1 MKYHVSL
8 EDLKL
13 DVNVTGYLEAK
24 VKGQEQK
31 VDLVRLDDVRF
42 SAIIEHKS
50 YIFELQKKDDEYFIQ
65 YKNRRIPVTIE
76 TDKDVLLKQLKKA
89 SGADSGKS
97 DVKAP
102 MPGLVVRL
110 DVVVGQSVTK
120 GQGILI
126 LEAMKMENEIK
137 APVNGTITNI
147 MVSEKQSVEKNAILL
162 SIG

>member
-8 EDLKL
+8 EDFKL

-50 YIFELQKKDDEYFIQ
+50 YVFELQKKDDEYFIQ

-110 DVVVGQSVTK
+110 DVVVGQAVTK

-137 APVNGTITNI
+137 APVTGTVTAI
-147 MVSEKQSVEKNAILL
+147 MVSEKQSVEKNAVLL